1 MFKGGLVKFNIVLGS
16 TNIESYLYIMPVSNQ
31 ALKGL
36 NLCFW
41 VPGEKQ
47 VELTR
52 LMADVTALAS
62 IKTSITL
69 LKSQVATSPQCN
81 IHRIEYSY
89 NFEDTIEKIDLIVSK
104 FGFKL
109 KL

>member
-1 MFKGGLVKFNIVLGS
+1 MKFNIVLGD
-16 TNIESYLYIMPVSNQ
+16 TCIESYLYIMPLSNQ

-41 VPGEKQ
+41 VPGDKQ
-47 VELTR
+47 VALTR
-52 LMADVTALAS
+52 LMAEVTALAS
-62 IKTSITL
+62 IKTSTTL
-69 LKSQVATSPQCN
+69 LKSLVATSPECN
-81 IHRIEYSY
+81 IRRIEYSY
-89 NFEDTIEKIDLIVSK
+89 KFEDTVEKIDLIVSK